1 MTNLFTKSLLWLSFF
16 FFKFLPCL
24 SLKRILHDYGSHN
37 VDMMDLDKLSK
48 RKLSSLWLSNHF
60 SRPIKGPKRALWWS
74 LLLSSPSSILFHLP
88 SYFICFVYEA
98 TKCYG
103 DDQDQFPSDGHF
115 AAVSNGIWDN
125 GAACGRR
132 YRMRC
137 ISGPQR
143 PCRNRSIVV
152 EVVDF
157 CRYNPCRAT
166 MALPFKAFAAI
177 SIPRYGVRINVE
189 YAQ

>member
-1 MTNLFTKSLLWLSFF
+1 ML
-16 FFKFLPCL
+16 
-24 SLKRILHDYGSHN
+24 G
-37 VDMMDLDKLSK
+37 
-48 RKLSSLWLSNHF
+48 
-60 SRPIKGPKRALWWS
+60 RP
-74 LLLSSPSSILFHLP
+74 
-88 SYFICFVYEA
+88 A

-137 ISGPQR
+137 ISGP
-143 PCRNRSIVV
+143 
-152 EVVDF
+152 
-157 CRYNPCRAT
+157 RAT

-189 YAQ
+189 YAQI

>member
-1 MTNLFTKSLLWLSFF
+1 
-16 FFKFLPCL
+16 
-24 SLKRILHDYGSHN
+24 
-37 VDMMDLDKLSK
+37 MMDLDKLS
-48 RKLSSLWLSNHF
+48 RENFPPFDCQTIFLDRFRVLNVHSDDPFYYLSPH
-60 SRPIKGPKRALWWS
+60 
-74 LLLSSPSSILFHLP
+74 P

-115 AAVSNGIWDN
+115 AAVSNGICDN

-137 ISGPQR
+137 ISGPRR
-143 PCRNRSIVV
+143 PCRNRSVV

-189 YAQ
+189 YAQI

>member
-1 MTNLFTKSLLWLSFF
+1 MQSF
-16 FFKFLPCL
+16 LTT
-24 SLKRILHDYGSHN
+24 
-37 VDMMDLDKLSK
+37 
-48 RKLSSLWLSNHF
+48 
-60 SRPIKGPKRALWWS
+60 
-74 LLLSSPSSILFHLP
+74 LLLLCSCFDILGGALGDVGTARYYGPPYLP
-88 SYFICFVYEA
+88 

-103 DDQDQFPSDGHF
+103 DDQDQFPSDGQF

-137 ISGPQR
+137 ISGPRR
-143 PCRNRSIVV
+143 PCRNRSIVM

-189 YAQ
+189 YAQI

>member
-1 MTNLFTKSLLWLSFF
+1 MQSF
-16 FFKFLPCL
+16 LTT
-24 SLKRILHDYGSHN
+24 
-37 VDMMDLDKLSK
+37 
-48 RKLSSLWLSNHF
+48 
-60 SRPIKGPKRALWWS
+60 
-74 LLLSSPSSILFHLP
+74 LLLLCSCFDILEGALGDVGTARYYGPPYLP
-88 SYFICFVYEA
+88 

-137 ISGPQR
+137 IIG
-143 PCRNRSIVV
+143 